1 MIALYK
7 IKRTRGIGQMDN
19 KSIGIRSL
27 DIQTGLYKYNDP
39 ILDLKIRET
48 ILIGKSASL
57 ASHLRGIQVIEDY
70 EALIALAS
78 KLGINATELNSVLEV
93 LHEIG
98 YLRVIG
104 SKRKPSKIEVLITM
118 FEDTY
123 NLLGEKWQDDNPDE
137 FEKKMLKIV
146 NDLSQ
151 YRASAQDITLKY
163 DLTDKEMELLN
174 HIGQNGGFLDS
185 YSKDENTYLY
195 SPIYMEENPERVMK
209 FLDSYDEGSVKAALN
224 LLESKPGYPISNLVN
239 VKDNVILGLM
249 SNNIL
254 QTPAITAS
262 GGKVNFLFTPY
273 TNTTDK
279 EMVRHARNV
288 VSAVRYGEKFSKY
301 SELRNPS
308 YFLQCLIDRGY
319 IGKTPHSDIEAQYGV
334 LRDNGLGRIEEI
346 ETGRYRF
353 YLADTSYAK
362 DVVRLAK
369 TMITAKHSINP
380 EIQRGIIS
388 EAWEERKYL
397 SKYNFSE
404 YIPNLSNLKNIKKN
418 LNERLALPQSDAAIS
433 EVNGILNRLFMS
445 GGEPDV
451 F

>member
-1 MIALYK
+1 
-7 IKRTRGIGQMDN
+7 MDN

-27 DIQTGLYKYNDP
+27 DIQTGLYKYDDS
-39 ILDLKIRET
+39 ILDLKIGET
-48 ILIGKSASL
+48 ILIGKAASL

-70 EALIALAS
+70 EALKALAG
-78 KLGINATELNSVLEV
+78 KLGINATELHSVLEI
-93 LHEIG
+93 LNEIE
-98 YLRVIG
+98 YLRIIG
-104 SKRKPSKIEVLITM
+104 NKRKPSKIEVQITV

-123 NLLGEKWQDDNPDE
+123 NLLGEKWRDDSPDE
-137 FEKKMLKIV
+137 FEEKMLEII
-146 NDLSQ
+146 NELSQ
-151 YRASAQDITLKY
+151 NRVSKQNIALKY
-163 DLTDKEMELLN
+163 DLNNQDMELIS

-185 YSKDENTYLY
+185 YSKDDNVYLF
-195 SPIYMEENPERVMK
+195 SPIYMEENPKRVME
-209 FLDSYDEGSVKAALN
+209 FLDSFDEKSVKSALN
-224 LLESKPGYPISNLVN
+224 LLESKPGYPIVNLTN
-239 VKDNVILGLM
+239 IKDNVILGLM

-262 GGKVNFLFTPY
+262 GGKVNFLFTPF

-288 VSAVRYGEKFSKY
+288 VSAVRYGEKFSQY
-301 SELRNPS
+301 SELRSPEI
-308 YFLQCLIDRGY
+308 FLQRLIDRGY

-346 ETGRYRF
+346 GTGRYRF
-353 YLADTSYAK
+353 YLADTSYAR
-362 DVVRLAK
+362 DVVKLAK
-369 TMITAKHSINP
+369 TMITEKSSFNP
-380 EIQRGIIS
+380 EIQRGIIA
-388 EAWEERKYL
+388 EAWEERKNL

-418 LNERLALPQSDAAIS
+418 LNERLALPQSNTAKSMIN
-433 EVNGILNRLFMS
+433 ETLNRLFIS